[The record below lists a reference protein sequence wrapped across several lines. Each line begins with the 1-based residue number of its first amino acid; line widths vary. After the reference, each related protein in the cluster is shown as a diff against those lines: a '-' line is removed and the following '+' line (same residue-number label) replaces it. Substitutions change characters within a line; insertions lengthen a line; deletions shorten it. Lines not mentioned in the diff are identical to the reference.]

1 MIQRN
6 VQELN
11 SFIRIDK
18 LSDLTNKNFN
28 LEVGNDIFVME
39 NLTFY
44 KIKDVGTEPIGEGEI
59 ALNSELKIKKI
70 ITVGDSSDL
79 KTKLDALSSEI
90 ETKLSRKENV
100 IDKKSG
106 FNLEK
111 TNDFLNDESKIL
123 TSKAGSILKTR
134 IDDVD
139 NRLSSINLT
148 WDRIQNKPIV
158 TNITSENNNNIPSEG
173 AIIRYLNNRIDS
185 INTNTNNKFSAVNI
199 KITALENRPFTYDAL
214 LNKPVIS
221 DAINS
226 NLSNQIA
233 SSKAVL
239 DASNAIKEHVA
250 GNFISN
256 KITDTSVTTENKI
269 QFSKAHYLLKSLADE
284 SLIEIYKDSEFSR
297 GITNYFDFGGQML
310 WPNDFDKIS
319 SVHLKINSFDLN
331 GIQVDNSLLFN
342 NGEIFYKS
350 SPILPKWTKIAME
363 KTSPEFKELFV
374 KNQNGEYDFKVA
386 ENIVKA
392 TKPFYANKIITGS
405 TSSVLSEINPN
416 ANLVSDNA
424 VIGGL
429 IVNYGNLEVRGSA
442 SSYTLNV
449 SNKIIAGE
457 IECRGNVKAYY
468 ASDIRLKSNIK
479 KIDGALDK
487 IDKISGY
494 TFDMDGKREAGIIAQ
509 EIKEVL
515 PEVVGEFEK
524 DGEVYLNVDYPKIIA
539 LLIEAIKEL
548 KNGR

>member
-11 SFIRIDK
+11 SFIRVDK
-18 LSDLTNKNFN
+18 LSDLTNKIFH

-44 KIKDVGTEPIGEGEI
+44 KIKAVGTEPIGEGEI

-111 TNDFLNDESKIL
+111 TNDFLNDENKIL

-134 IDDVD
+134 IDDVSD
-139 NRLSSINLT
+139 RLSSINLT
-148 WDRIQNKPIV
+148 WDRIQNKPII
-158 TNITSENNNNIPSEG
+158 TSITSENNNNIPSEG
-173 AIIRYLNNRIDS
+173 AIIRYVNNRVDGVNTT
-185 INTNTNNKFSAVNI
+185 INSKIGEVNTKV
-199 KITALENRPFTYDAL
+199 TALENRPFTYDAL

-221 DAINS
+221 DAIDS

-233 SSKAVL
+233 SSKAIL
-239 DASNAIKEHVA
+239 DSSNAIKEHVA
-250 GNFISN
+250 SNFISN

-269 QFSKAHYLLKSLADE
+269 QFSKAHYLLKSLDDE

-297 GITNYFDFGGQML
+297 ATTNYFDFGSQML

-350 SPILPKWTKIAME
+350 SPILPKWTKIAIE

-374 KNQNGEYDFKVA
+374 NKTINDCDFKVA
-386 ENIVKA
+386 ENRIS
-392 TKPFYANKIITGS
+392 ANKPLYAKKLLTG
-405 TSSVLSEINPN
+405 TEYYFLN
-416 ANLVSDNA
+416 AIPADATLASDKA
-424 VIGGL
+424 VIKNL
-429 IVNYGNLEVRGSA
+429 IVSESVVVNGGI
-442 SSYTLNV
+442 SSYALNT
-449 SNKIIAGE
+449 SGKITAGE

-524 DGEVYLNVDYPKIIA
+524 DGEMYLNVDYPKIIA

>member
-28 LEVGNDIFVME
+28 LEVGNDIFIME

-44 KIKDVGTEPIGEGEI
+44 KIKAVGAEPIGEGEI

-134 IDDVD
+134 IDNVD
-139 NRLSSINLT
+139 DRLSSINLT
-148 WDRIQNKPIV
+148 WDRIQNKPLV
-158 TNITSENNNNIPSEG
+158 TSITSENNNNIPSEG
-173 AIIRYLNNRIDS
+173 AIIRYVNGRVDS
-185 INTNTNNKFSAVNI
+185 VNTTINSKIGEVNT
-199 KITALENRPFTYDAL
+199 KITALEGRPFTYDAL

-233 SSKAVL
+233 SSKAIL

-256 KITDTSVTTENKI
+256 RITDTSVTAENKI
-269 QFSKAHYLLKSLADE
+269 QFSYIDPMNIPLHGPDEWGHGYQLGAGSYFGFGKLKTVILNVNNDVVDNIRVNNQLAFEYGNIYYRSEPSLPRWKKLAIEGSYDFTFG
-284 SLIEIYKDSEFSR
+284 SLNVD
-297 GITNYFDFGGQML
+297 
-310 WPNDFDKIS
+310 
-319 SVHLKINSFDLN
+319 N
-331 GIQVDNSLLFN
+331 GIRAGYLSTRNFVTDNSN
-342 NGEIFYKS
+342 
-350 SPILPKWTKIAME
+350 TKIY
-363 KTSPEFKELFV
+363 
-374 KNQNGEYDFKVA
+374 NQL
-386 ENIVKA
+386 IVKSENL
-392 TKPFYANKIITGS
+392 TVPFFSDKRYHDALINRAAIEYLDSNSVSCVGKIT
-405 TSSVLSEINPN
+405 
-416 ANLVSDNA
+416 
-424 VIGGL
+424 
-429 IVNYGNLEVRGSA
+429 
-442 SSYTLNV
+442 
-449 SNKIIAGE
+449 AGE

-524 DGEVYLNVDYPKIIA
+524 DGEMYLNVDYPKIIA

>member
-44 KIKDVGTEPIGEGEI
+44 KIKAVGTEPIGEGEI

-134 IDDVD
+134 IDNVD
-139 NRLSSINLT
+139 DRLSSINLT
-148 WDRIQNKPIV
+148 WDRIQNKPLV
-158 TNITSENNNNIPSEG
+158 TSITGENNNNIPSEG
-173 AIIRYLNNRIDS
+173 AIIRYVNGRVDS
-185 INTNTNNKFSAVNI
+185 VNTTINSKIGEVNT
-199 KITALENRPFTYDAL
+199 KITALEGRPFTYDAL

-233 SSKAVL
+233 SSKAIL

-256 KITDTSVTTENKI
+256 RITDTSITTENKI
-269 QFSKAHYLLKSLADE
+269 QFYKTPYLVKNFNSSEGYDELRYDENNYSTSYVLFSGNYVYAQDYDKLK
-284 SLIEIYKDSEFSR
+284 
-297 GITNYFDFGGQML
+297 TT
-310 WPNDFDKIS
+310 
-319 SVHLKINSFDLN
+319 HLKINSFNIN
-331 GIQVDNSLLFN
+331 GLEFSDVLTFN
-342 NGEIFYKS
+342 HGEILYKS
-350 SPILPKWTKIAME
+350 SPVYPNYRKLAIEGSDASFKTLIINKGISLNDSTYIRFYPGSTDLRKDSIETKLIG
-363 KTSPEFKELFV
+363 S
-374 KNQNGEYDFKVA
+374 
-386 ENIVKA
+386 ENITNKENIQ
-392 TKPFYANKIITGS
+392 TK
-405 TSSVLSEINPN
+405 
-416 ANLVSDNA
+416 NLNCSQ
-424 VIGGL
+424 
-429 IVNYGNLEVRGSA
+429 
-442 SSYTLNV
+442 
-449 SNKIIAGE
+449 KIIAGE

-494 TFDMDGKREAGIIAQ
+494 TFDMYGKREAGIIAQ

-524 DGEVYLNVDYPKIIA
+524 DGEMYLNVDYPKIIA

>member
-18 LSDLTNKNFN
+18 LSDLTNKIFH
-28 LEVGNDIFVME
+28 LEVDDDIFVME

-44 KIKDVGTEPIGEGEI
+44 KIKAVGTEPIGEGEI

-134 IDDVD
+134 IDDVSD
-139 NRLSSINLT
+139 RLGSINLT

-158 TNITSENNNNIPSEG
+158 TSITGENNNNIPSEG
-173 AIIRYLNNRIDS
+173 AIIRYVDNRVGIVNTTTNS
-185 INTNTNNKFSAVNI
+185 KLSAMNTEINALKNK
-199 KITALENRPFTYDAL
+199 PFTYDTL

-221 DAINS
+221 DAIDS
-226 NLSNQIA
+226 NLSTQIA
-233 SSKAVL
+233 SSKAIL
-239 DASNAIKEHVA
+239 DVSNAIKEHVA
-250 GNFISN
+250 SNFISN
-256 KITDTSVTTENKI
+256 KITDTSITTENKI

-284 SLIEIYKDSEFSR
+284 SLIEIYKDSEFAR
-297 GITNYFDFGGQML
+297 GTTNYFEFGEQML
-310 WPNDFDKIS
+310 WPDDFDKIS
-319 SVHLKINSFDLN
+319 SVHLKINSFNLN
-331 GIQVDNSLLFN
+331 GIQVDNSLFFN

-350 SPILPKWTKIAME
+350 SPILPKWKKLAME

-374 KNQNGEYDFKVA
+374 NKVNSVSDFEVSREKVTA
-386 ENIVKA
+386 N
-392 TKPFYANKIITGS
+392 KPFYAKKILTVDS
-405 TSSVLSEINPN
+405 TSVLAEINQD
-416 ANLVSDNA
+416 ASFVSDQA
-424 VIGGL
+424 VIGNL
-429 IVNYGNLEVRGSA
+429 IASRGVDVRGNV

>member
-44 KIKDVGTEPIGEGEI
+44 KIKAVGTEPIGEGEI

-100 IDKKSG
+100 VDKKSG

-111 TNDFLNDESKIL
+111 TNDFLNDENKVL

-148 WDRIQNKPIV
+148 WDRINNKPII
-158 TNITSENNNNIPSEG
+158 TNISSENNNNIPSEG
-173 AIIRYLNNRIDS
+173 AIIRYVNGRVDS
-185 INTNTNNKFSAVNI
+185 VNTTINSKIGEVNT
-199 KITALENRPFTYDAL
+199 KITALEGRPFTYDAL

-233 SSKAVL
+233 SSKAIL

-256 KITDTSVTTENKI
+256 KITDTSITTENKI
-269 QFSKAHYLLKSLADE
+269 QFSKAHYLLKSLSDE
-284 SLIEIYKDSEFSR
+284 NLIEIYKDSEFSR
-297 GITNYFDFGGQML
+297 GINNYFNFGRQML

-374 KNQNGEYDFKVA
+374 NKTINDCDFKVA
-386 ENIVKA
+386 ENSIS
-392 TKPFYANKIITGS
+392 ANKPLYAKKLLTG
-405 TSSVLSEINPN
+405 TEYYFLN
-416 ANLVSDNA
+416 AIPTDVTLASDKA
-424 VIGGL
+424 VIKNL
-429 IVNYGNLEVRGSA
+429 TVSESVAVNGSIF
-442 SSYTLNV
+442 SYTLNT
-449 SNKIIAGE
+449 SGKITAGE

-524 DGEVYLNVDYPKIIA
+524 DGGMYLNVDYPKIIA

>member
-44 KIKDVGTEPIGEGEI
+44 KIKAVGTEPVGEGEI

-134 IDDVD
+134 IDDVND
-139 NRLSSINLT
+139 RLNSINLT
-148 WDRIQNKPIV
+148 WDRIQNKPL
-158 TNITSENNNNIPSEG
+158 ITSINSENNNNIPSEG
-173 AIIRYLNNRIDS
+173 AIIRYVNGRVDS
-185 INTNTNNKFSAVNI
+185 VNTTINSKIGEVNT
-199 KITALENRPFTYDAL
+199 KITALEGRPFTYDAL

-233 SSKAVL
+233 SSKAIL
-239 DASNAIKEHVA
+239 DASNAIKEHIA

-256 KITDTSVTTENKI
+256 KITDTSITTENKI
-269 QFSKAHYLLKSLADE
+269 QFYNSHYIYRDPYNK
-284 SLIEIYKDSEFSR
+284 SLIEIKQDSEFARSKS
-297 GITNYFDFGGQML
+297 NYFSFGGTML
-310 WPNDFDKIS
+310 FPESFDIIK
-319 SVHLKINSFDLN
+319 SVGLKINSFNLN
-331 GIQVDNSLLFN
+331 GIQVDNTLLFN

-350 SPILPKWTKIAME
+350 SPVLPKWTKIAME
-363 KTSPEFKELFV
+363 DTYPEFKGIYIN
-374 KNQNGEYDFKVA
+374 KTNGVYDFEVHYTGIKA
-386 ENIVKA
+386 NKDFHA
-392 TKPFYANKIITGS
+392 TKILTGNP
-405 TSSVLSEINPN
+405 SSVLIEVNQN
-416 ANLVSDNA
+416 ASFVSNEA
-424 VIGGL
+424 VIGSL
-429 IVNYGNLEVRGSA
+429 ITTGGAEVRGGLY
-442 SSYTLNV
+442 SSNLTV
-449 SNKIIAGE
+449 GNKLIAGE

-524 DGEVYLNVDYPKIIA
+524 DGEMYLNVDYPKIIA
-539 LLIEAIKEL
+539 LLVEAIKEL

>member
-28 LEVGNDIFVME
+28 LEVGDDIFVME

-44 KIKDVGTEPIGEGEI
+44 KIKAVGTEPIGEGEI

-79 KTKLDALSSEI
+79 KTKLDVLSSEI

-111 TNDFLNDESKIL
+111 TNDFLNDENKVL

-134 IDDVD
+134 IEDVND
-139 NRLSSINLT
+139 RLSSINLT

-173 AIIRYLNNRIDS
+173 AIIRYLDNRIDS
-185 INTNTNNKFSAVNI
+185 INTNTNNKFSSVNT

-233 SSKAVL
+233 SSKAIL

-256 KITDTSVTTENKI
+256 KITDTSITTENKI
-269 QFSKAHYLLKSLADE
+269 QFYNSHYMYRDPYNK
-284 SLIEIYKDSEFSR
+284 SLIEIKQDSEFARS
-297 GITNYFDFGGQML
+297 TSNYFNFGGIML
-310 WPNDFDKIS
+310 FPESFDIIK
-319 SVHLKINSFDLN
+319 SVGLKINSFNLN
-331 GIQVDNSLLFN
+331 GIQVDNTLLFN

-350 SPILPKWTKIAME
+350 SPVLPKWTKIAME
-363 KTSPEFKELFV
+363 DTYPEFKGIYIN
-374 KNQNGEYDFKVA
+374 KTNGVYDFEVHYTGIKA
-386 ENIVKA
+386 NKDFHA
-392 TKPFYANKIITGS
+392 TKILTGNP
-405 TSSVLSEINPN
+405 SSVLIEVNQN
-416 ANLVSDNA
+416 ASFVSNEA
-424 VIGGL
+424 VIGSL
-429 IVNYGNLEVRGSA
+429 ITTGGVEVRGGLY
-442 SSYTLNV
+442 SSNLTV
-449 SNKIIAGE
+449 GNKLIAGE

-494 TFDMDGKREAGIIAQ
+494 TFDIDGKREAGIIAQ

-524 DGEVYLNVDYPKIIA
+524 DGEMYLNVDYPKIIA

>member
-44 KIKDVGTEPIGEGEI
+44 KIKAVGTEPIGEGEI

-100 IDKKSG
+100 IDRKSG

-139 NRLSSINLT
+139 DRLSSINLT

-185 INTNTNNKFSAVNI
+185 INTNTNNKFSSVNT

-233 SSKAVL
+233 SSKAIL
-239 DASNAIKEHVA
+239 DVSNAIKEHVA

-256 KITDTSVTTENKI
+256 KITDTSITTENKI
-269 QFSKAHYLLKSLADE
+269 QFYNTKYLVKEFNSNNYNELRYDENNPLMNYIIVADNY
-284 SLIEIYKDSEFSR
+284 IYS
-297 GITNYFDFGGQML
+297 Q
-310 WPNDFDKIS
+310 DFDKIKTAN
-319 SVHLKINSFDLN
+319 LKINSFNVN
-331 GIQVDNSLLFN
+331 GMEFNNILAFN
-342 NGEIFYKS
+342 NGEILYKS
-350 SPILPKWTKIAME
+350 SPLFPNYRKLAIENSDVSFRALEINQSISLNDSTYIAFRPGS
-363 KTSPEFKELFV
+363 TDLR
-374 KNQNGEYDFKVA
+374 KNSVSTESISSTNITNK
-386 ENIVKA
+386 ENIQ
-392 TKPFYANKIITGS
+392 TKN
-405 TSSVLSEINPN
+405 INC
-416 ANLVSDNA
+416 LQ
-424 VIGGL
+424 
-429 IVNYGNLEVRGSA
+429 
-442 SSYTLNV
+442 
-449 SNKIIAGE
+449 KIIAGE

-494 TFDMDGKREAGIIAQ
+494 TFDMNGKREAGIIAQ

-524 DGEVYLNVDYPKIIA
+524 DGEMYLNVDYPKIIA

>member
-44 KIKDVGTEPIGEGEI
+44 KIKAVGTEPIGEGEI

-111 TNDFLNDESKIL
+111 TNDFLDDESKIL

-226 NLSNQIA
+226 NLSTQIA
-233 SSKAVL
+233 SSKAIL
-239 DASNAIKEHVA
+239 DASNAIKEHVI

-256 KITDTSVTTENKI
+256 RITDTSVTTENKI

-297 GITNYFDFGGQML
+297 GITNYFDFGSQML

-374 KNQNGEYDFKVA
+374 NKTINDCDFKVA
-386 ENIVKA
+386 ENRIS
-392 TKPFYANKIITGS
+392 ANKPLYAKKLLTGTEYS
-405 TSSVLSEINPN
+405 FLN
-416 ANLVSDNA
+416 AIPTDVTLASDKA
-424 VIGGL
+424 VIKNL
-429 IVNYGNLEVRGSA
+429 IVSESVAVNGSI
-442 SSYTLNV
+442 SSYTLNT
-449 SNKIIAGE
+449 SGKITAGE
-457 IECRGNVKAYY
+457 IECRGNIKAYY

-524 DGEVYLNVDYPKIIA
+524 DGEMYLNVDYPKIIA

>member
-44 KIKDVGTEPIGEGEI
+44 KIKAVGTEPIGEGEI

-111 TNDFLNDESKIL
+111 TNDFLNDENKVL

-139 NRLSSINLT
+139 DRLSSINLT
-148 WDRIQNKPIV
+148 WDRIQNKPIITSITDANSNNLPTEGSV
-158 TNITSENNNNIPSEG
+158 FKFVDSKTRALDTNITGNIT
-173 AIIRYLNNRIDS
+173 RI
-185 INTNTNNKFSAVNI
+185 NE

-221 DAINS
+221 DAIDS
-226 NLSNQIA
+226 NLSTQIA

-239 DASNAIKEHVA
+239 DSSNAIKEHVA

-269 QFSKAHYLLKSLADE
+269 QFSKAYYLYTHPYDGH
-284 SLIEIYKDSEFSR
+284 LIEVYKDSELSR
-297 GITNYFDFGGQML
+297 SAANYFNFGERML
-310 WPNDFDKIS
+310 FSDDFDKIS
-319 SVHLKINSFDLN
+319 SVCLKINSFNLN

-350 SPILPKWTKIAME
+350 SPVLPKWTKIAIE

-374 KNQNGEYDFKVA
+374 NKTDSYNFDFGV
-386 ENIVKA
+386 
-392 TKPFYANKIITGS
+392 TKEKITANKPLYAKKLLTG
-405 TSSVLSEINPN
+405 TEYYFLEHIPTDVTL
-416 ANLVSDNA
+416 ASDKA
-424 VIGGL
+424 VIKNL
-429 IVNYGNLEVRGSA
+429 IVSEGISVNGGI
-442 SSYTLNV
+442 SSYALNT
-449 SNKIIAGE
+449 SGKITAGE

-524 DGEVYLNVDYPKIIA
+524 DGEMYLNVDYPKIIA

>member
-6 VQELN
+6 VQDLN
-11 SFIRIDK
+11 SFIRVDK
-18 LSDLTNKNFN
+18 LSDLTNKIFH
-28 LEVGNDIFVME
+28 LEVDDDIFVME

-44 KIKDVGTEPIGEGEI
+44 KIKAVGTEPIGEGEI

-111 TNDFLNDESKIL
+111 TNDFLNDENKVL

-134 IDDVD
+134 IDDVND
-139 NRLSSINLT
+139 RLGSINLT

-158 TNITSENNNNIPSEG
+158 TSITGENNNNIPSEG
-173 AIIRYLNNRIDS
+173 AIIRYVDNRVGIVNTTTDS
-185 INTNTNNKFSAVNI
+185 KLSAMNTEINALKNK
-199 KITALENRPFTYDAL
+199 PFTYDAL

-221 DAINS
+221 DAIDS
-226 NLSNQIA
+226 NLSTQIA
-233 SSKAVL
+233 SSKAIL
-239 DASNAIKEHVA
+239 DVSNSIKEYVA
-250 GNFISN
+250 SNFISN

-269 QFSKAHYLLKSLADE
+269 QFYKTTYLVKEFNSNNYTELRYDENNYSTNYVLFNDNYVFSQDYDKLKSV
-284 SLIEIYKDSEFSR
+284 
-297 GITNYFDFGGQML
+297 N
-310 WPNDFDKIS
+310 
-319 SVHLKINSFDLN
+319 LKINSFNIN
-331 GIQVDNSLLFN
+331 GIEFSDILTFN
-342 NGEIFYKS
+342 HGEIFYRS
-350 SPILPKWTKIAME
+350 SP
-363 KTSPEFKELFV
+363 LFPRYRKLV
-374 KNQNGEYDFKVA
+374 I
-386 ENIVKA
+386 ENDDAVLK
-392 TKPFYANKIITGS
+392 KLEVNKIYFNNDDDIQYIAFKNGLTYIRKNSILTDTFSSKNITNEEKIQ
-405 TSSVLSEINPN
+405 TKNITCSE
-416 ANLVSDNA
+416 
-424 VIGGL
+424 
-429 IVNYGNLEVRGSA
+429 
-442 SSYTLNV
+442 
-449 SNKIIAGE
+449 KIIAGE
-457 IECRGNVKAYY
+457 IECRGNIKAYY

-524 DGEVYLNVDYPKIIA
+524 DGEMYLNVDYPKIIA

>member
-28 LEVGNDIFVME
+28 LEVGNDIFIME

-44 KIKDVGTEPIGEGEI
+44 KIKAVGTEPIGEGEI

-134 IDDVD
+134 IDDID
-139 NRLSSINLT
+139 DRLNSINLT
-148 WDRIQNKPIV
+148 WDRIQNKPL
-158 TNITSENNNNIPSEG
+158 ITSISSENNNNIPSEG
-173 AIIRYLNNRIDS
+173 AIIRYVNGRVDS
-185 INTNTNNKFSAVNI
+185 VNTTINSKIGEVNT
-199 KITALENRPFTYDAL
+199 KITALEGRPFTYDAL

-226 NLSNQIA
+226 NLSTQIA
-233 SSKAVL
+233 SSKAIL
-239 DASNAIKEHVA
+239 DVSNAIKEHVSS
-250 GNFISN
+250 NFISN

-269 QFSKAHYLLKSLADE
+269 QFSYLTPMNIPLHEPDEFGHGYELGNGSYFGFGKLKTVILNVNNDVVDNIRVNNQLAFEYGNIYYRSEPSLPRWKKLAIEGSYDFTFG
-284 SLIEIYKDSEFSR
+284 SLNVD
-297 GITNYFDFGGQML
+297 
-310 WPNDFDKIS
+310 
-319 SVHLKINSFDLN
+319 N
-331 GIQVDNSLLFN
+331 GIRAGYLSTRNFVTDNSN
-342 NGEIFYKS
+342 
-350 SPILPKWTKIAME
+350 TKIYN
-363 KTSPEFKELFV
+363 KL
-374 KNQNGEYDFKVA
+374 
-386 ENIVKA
+386 IVK
-392 TKPFYANKIITGS
+392 
-405 TSSVLSEINPN
+405 SEN
-416 ANLVSDNA
+416 
-424 VIGGL
+424 
-429 IVNYGNLEVRGSA
+429 
-442 SSYTLNV
+442 LNV
-449 SNKIIAGE
+449 PFFSDKRNHDALINWAAIDTLDSSTINCVNKIIAGE

-515 PEVVGEFEK
+515 PEVVGEFKK

>member
-1 MIQRN
+1 MLQRN

-11 SFIRIDK
+11 SFIRVDK

-44 KIKDVGTEPIGEGEI
+44 KIKAVGTEPIGEGEI

-111 TNDFLNDESKIL
+111 TNDFLNDENKVL

-134 IDDVD
+134 IDNVD
-139 NRLSSINLT
+139 DRLSSINLT
-148 WDRIQNKPIV
+148 WDRIQNKPLV
-158 TNITSENNNNIPSEG
+158 TSITSENNNNIPSEG
-173 AIIRYLNNRIDS
+173 AIIRYVNGRVDS
-185 INTNTNNKFSAVNI
+185 VNTTINSKIGEVNT
-199 KITALENRPFTYDAL
+199 KITALEGRPFTYDAL

-233 SSKAVL
+233 SSKAIL
-239 DASNAIKEHVA
+239 DVSNAIKEHVA

-256 KITDTSVTTENKI
+256 KITDTSITTENKI
-269 QFSKAHYLLKSLADE
+269 QFSKANYLLKRPYSSVNED
-284 SLIEIYKDSEFSR
+284 LIEADKNSEFAR
-297 GITNYFDFGGQML
+297 ATTNYFGFGNQTL
-310 WPNDFDKIS
+310 FPNDFDNIK
-319 SVHLKINSFDLN
+319 SVHLKINSFLLN

-350 SPILPKWTKIAME
+350 SPVLPKWTKIVME

-374 KNQNGEYDFKVA
+374 NRTDDYTFDFGISQETITA
-386 ENIVKA
+386 Q
-392 TKPFYANKIITGS
+392 KPIRAKKI
-405 TSSVLSEINPN
+405 LSGNPDSGLTERDRN
-416 ANLVSDNA
+416 ADLVSNNA
-424 VIGGL
+424 IIGKLTVGFNGL
-429 IVNYGNLEVRGSA
+429 IVSGE
-442 SSYTLNV
+442 TV
-449 SNKIIAGE
+449 SNKIIARE
-457 IECRGNVKAYY
+457 IECRGNIKAYY

-524 DGEVYLNVDYPKIIA
+524 DGEMYLNVDYPKIIA

>member
-44 KIKDVGTEPIGEGEI
+44 KIKAVGTEPIGEGEI

-100 IDKKSG
+100 VDKKSG

-111 TNDFLNDESKIL
+111 TNDFLNDENKVL

-148 WDRIQNKPIV
+148 WDRINNKPII
-158 TNITSENNNNIPSEG
+158 TNISSENNNNIPSEG
-173 AIIRYLNNRIDS
+173 AIIRYVNGRVDS
-185 INTNTNNKFSAVNI
+185 VNTTINSKIGEVNT
-199 KITALENRPFTYDAL
+199 KITALEGRPFTYDAL

-233 SSKAVL
+233 SSKAIL

-256 KITDTSVTTENKI
+256 KITDTSITTENKI
-269 QFSKAHYLLKSLADE
+269 QFSKAHYLLKSLSDE
-284 SLIEIYKDSEFSR
+284 NLIEIYKDSEFSR
-297 GITNYFDFGGQML
+297 GINNYFDFGSQML

-374 KNQNGEYDFKVA
+374 NKTINDCDFKVA
-386 ENIVKA
+386 ENSIS
-392 TKPFYANKIITGS
+392 ANKPLYAKKLLTGTEYS
-405 TSSVLSEINPN
+405 FLN
-416 ANLVSDNA
+416 AIPTDVTLASDKA
-424 VIGGL
+424 VIKNL
-429 IVNYGNLEVRGSA
+429 TVSESVAVNGSIF
-442 SSYTLNV
+442 SYTLNT
-449 SNKIIAGE
+449 SGKITAGE

-524 DGEVYLNVDYPKIIA
+524 DGGMYLNVDYPKIIA

>member
-1 MIQRN
+1 MLQRN
-6 VQELN
+6 VQDLN
-11 SFIRIDK
+11 SFIRVDK
-18 LSDLTNKNFN
+18 LSDLTNKTFY
-28 LEVGNDIFVME
+28 LEVDDDIFVME

-44 KIKDVGTEPIGEGEI
+44 KIKAVGTEPIGEGEI

-79 KTKLDALSSEI
+79 KIKLDALSSEI

-111 TNDFLNDESKIL
+111 TNDFLNDENKVL

-134 IDDVD
+134 IDDVSD
-139 NRLSSINLT
+139 RLGSINLT

-158 TNITSENNNNIPSEG
+158 TSITGENNNNIPSEG
-173 AIIRYLNNRIDS
+173 AIIRYVDNRVGIVNTTTS
-185 INTNTNNKFSAVNI
+185 SKLSAMNTEINALKNK
-199 KITALENRPFTYDAL
+199 PFTYDAL

-221 DAINS
+221 DAIDS
-226 NLSNQIA
+226 NLSTQIA
-233 SSKAVL
+233 SSKAIL
-239 DASNAIKEHVA
+239 DASNSIKEHVA
-250 GNFISN
+250 SNFISN
-256 KITDTSVTTENKI
+256 KITDTSITTENKI
-269 QFSKAHYLLKSLADE
+269 QFYNTPYLIKPFNSDGYVEMDVTNVRGQQVMFGDNYIVDENIKKLKTTHLKLNSFSIDG
-284 SLIEIYKDSEFSR
+284 IEINN
-297 GITNYFDFGGQML
+297 ILT
-310 WPNDFDKIS
+310 
-319 SVHLKINSFDLN
+319 
-331 GIQVDNSLLFN
+331 FN
-342 NGEIFYKS
+342 NGEILYRS
-350 SPILPKWTKIAME
+350 SPMFPRYRKLAME
-363 KTSPEFKELFV
+363 NDNISFNSLNISQSIRFGNSSQLQFYPGSTDLRNNSISTEDISSGNIINK
-374 KNQNGEYDFKVA
+374 
-386 ENIVKA
+386 ENIQ
-392 TKPFYANKIITGS
+392 TKN
-405 TSSVLSEINPN
+405 
-416 ANLVSDNA
+416 
-424 VIGGL
+424 
-429 IVNYGNLEVRGSA
+429 
-442 SSYTLNV
+442 LNV
-449 SNKIIAGE
+449 SQKIIAGE

>member
-18 LSDLTNKNFN
+18 LSDLTNKIFY
-28 LEVGNDIFVME
+28 LEVDDDIFVME

-44 KIKDVGTEPIGEGEI
+44 KIKAVGTEPIGEGEI

-111 TNDFLNDESKIL
+111 TNDFLNDENKLL

-134 IDDVD
+134 IDDVSD
-139 NRLSSINLT
+139 RLGSINLT

-158 TNITSENNNNIPSEG
+158 VSITDANSNQIPTEGSVFKFVDSKTRALDTNITGNIT
-173 AIIRYLNNRIDS
+173 RI
-185 INTNTNNKFSAVNI
+185 NER
-199 KITALENRPFTYDAL
+199 ITAVENRPFTYDAL

-226 NLSNQIA
+226 NLSTQIA
-233 SSKAVL
+233 SSKAIL
-239 DASNAIKEHVA
+239 DVSNSIKEHVA
-250 GNFISN
+250 SNFISN
-256 KITDTSVTTENKI
+256 RITDTSVTTENKI
-269 QFSKAHYLLKSLADE
+269 QFYNTPYLVKNFNSD
-284 SLIEIYKDSEFSR
+284 
-297 GITNYFDFGGQML
+297 NYVELDLTHTTGQYFMFGGNYV
-310 WPNDFDKIS
+310 WGEDFDKLKTTN
-319 SVHLKINSFDLN
+319 LKINSFNIKGLEFN
-331 GIQVDNSLLFN
+331 NILAFN
-342 NGEIFYKS
+342 NGEILYKS
-350 SPILPKWTKIAME
+350 SPFFPNYRKLAIENSNISFNALEIKQSISLNDDTYLSFRLGS
-363 KTSPEFKELFV
+363 TDLR
-374 KNQNGEYDFKVA
+374 KNSVSTESISSTNITNR
-386 ENIVKA
+386 ENIQ
-392 TKPFYANKIITGS
+392 TKN
-405 TSSVLSEINPN
+405 INC
-416 ANLVSDNA
+416 SQ
-424 VIGGL
+424 
-429 IVNYGNLEVRGSA
+429 
-442 SSYTLNV
+442 
-449 SNKIIAGE
+449 KIIAGE

-524 DGEVYLNVDYPKIIA
+524 DGERYLNVDYPKIIA

>member
-6 VQELN
+6 VQDLN
-11 SFIRIDK
+11 SFIRVDK
-18 LSDLTNKNFN
+18 LSDLTNKIFH
-28 LEVGNDIFVME
+28 LEVDDDIFVME

-44 KIKDVGTEPIGEGEI
+44 KIKAVGTEPIGEGEI

-111 TNDFLNDESKIL
+111 TNDFLNDENKLL

-134 IDDVD
+134 IDDVSD
-139 NRLSSINLT
+139 RLGSINLT

-158 TNITSENNNNIPSEG
+158 ASITGENNNNIPSEG
-173 AIIRYLNNRIDS
+173 AIIRYVDNRVGTV
-185 INTNTNNKFSAVNI
+185 NATTNSKFSAINTEI
-199 KITALENRPFTYDAL
+199 NALKNRPFTYDAL

-226 NLSNQIA
+226 NLSTQIA
-233 SSKAVL
+233 SSKAIL
-239 DASNAIKEHVA
+239 DASNSIKEHVA
-250 GNFISN
+250 SNFISN

-269 QFSKAHYLLKSLADE
+269 QFYNTPYLMKPFNSNVYTELD
-284 SLIEIYKDSEFSR
+284 
-297 GITNYFDFGGQML
+297 ITNTQGQIMFGE
-310 WPNDFDKIS
+310 NYIS
-319 SVHLKINSFDLN
+319 GEDIKKLKTTHLKINSFSID
-331 GIQVDNSLLFN
+331 GIEINNILTFN
-342 NGEIFYKS
+342 NGEILYRS
-350 SPILPKWTKIAME
+350 SPMFPRYRKLAME
-363 KTSPEFKELFV
+363 DDNISFNSLNISQSIRFGNSSQLQFYPGSTDLRNNSISTEDISSGNITNK
-374 KNQNGEYDFKVA
+374 
-386 ENIVKA
+386 ENIQ
-392 TKPFYANKIITGS
+392 TK
-405 TSSVLSEINPN
+405 
-416 ANLVSDNA
+416 NLNC
-424 VIGGL
+424 L
-429 IVNYGNLEVRGSA
+429 Q
-442 SSYTLNV
+442 
-449 SNKIIAGE
+449 KIIAGE

>member
-6 VQELN
+6 VQDLN
-11 SFIRIDK
+11 SFIRVDK
-18 LSDLTNKNFN
+18 LSDLTNKIFH
-28 LEVGNDIFVME
+28 LEVDDDIFVME

-44 KIKDVGTEPIGEGEI
+44 KIKAVGTEPIGEGEI

-134 IDDVD
+134 IDDVSD
-139 NRLSSINLT
+139 RLGSINLT

-158 TNITSENNNNIPSEG
+158 TSITGENNNNIPSEG
-173 AIIRYLNNRIDS
+173 AIIRYVDNRVGIVNTTTNS
-185 INTNTNNKFSAVNI
+185 KLSAMNTEINALKNK
-199 KITALENRPFTYDAL
+199 PFTYDTL

-221 DAINS
+221 DAIDS
-226 NLSNQIA
+226 NLSTQIA
-233 SSKAVL
+233 SSKAIL
-239 DASNAIKEHVA
+239 DVSNAIKEHVA
-250 GNFISN
+250 SNFISN
-256 KITDTSVTTENKI
+256 KITDTSITTENKI

-284 SLIEIYKDSEFSR
+284 SLIEIYKDSEFAR
-297 GITNYFDFGGQML
+297 GTTNYFEFGEQML
-310 WPNDFDKIS
+310 LPDDFDKIS
-319 SVHLKINSFDLN
+319 SVHLKINSFNLN
-331 GIQVDNSLLFN
+331 GIQVDNSLFFN

-350 SPILPKWTKIAME
+350 SPILPKWKKLAME

-374 KNQNGEYDFKVA
+374 NKVNSVSDFEVSREKVTA
-386 ENIVKA
+386 N
-392 TKPFYANKIITGS
+392 KPFYAKKILTVDS
-405 TSSVLSEINPN
+405 TSVLAEINQD
-416 ANLVSDNA
+416 ASFVSDQA
-424 VIGGL
+424 VIGNL
-429 IVNYGNLEVRGSA
+429 IASRGVDVRGNV

>member
-44 KIKDVGTEPIGEGEI
+44 KIKAVGTEPIGEGEI

-111 TNDFLNDESKIL
+111 TNDFLNDENKVL

-134 IDDVD
+134 IDDVND
-139 NRLSSINLT
+139 RLNSINLT
-148 WDRIQNKPIV
+148 WDRIQNKPLV
-158 TNITSENNNNIPSEG
+158 TSITSGNNNNIPSEG
-173 AIIRYLNNRIDS
+173 AIIRYVNGRVDS
-185 INTNTNNKFSAVNI
+185 VNTTINSKIGEVNT
-199 KITALENRPFTYDAL
+199 KITALEGRPFTYDAL

-221 DAINS
+221 DAIDS

-233 SSKAVL
+233 SSKAIL
-239 DASNAIKEHVA
+239 DASNAIKEHIA

-297 GITNYFDFGGQML
+297 GITNYFDFGSQML

-374 KNQNGEYDFKVA
+374 NKVNSVSDFEVA
-386 ENIVKA
+386 REQITANKL
-392 TKPFYANKIITGS
+392 FYAKKIFTVDK
-405 TSSVLSEINPN
+405 TSVLTEINRD
-416 ANLVSDNA
+416 ASLVVNQA
-424 VIGGL
+424 VIGGGL
-429 IVNYGNLEVRGSA
+429 ITTGNAEIRGA
-442 SSYTLNV
+442 VSSYTLNT
-449 SNKIIAGE
+449 SGKITAGE

-524 DGEVYLNVDYPKIIA
+524 DGETYLNVDYPKIIA

>member
-44 KIKDVGTEPIGEGEI
+44 KIKAVGTEPIGEGEI

-111 TNDFLNDESKIL
+111 TNDFLNDENKVL

-134 IDDVD
+134 IDDVND
-139 NRLSSINLT
+139 RLSSINLT
-148 WDRIQNKPIV
+148 WDRIQNKPL
-158 TNITSENNNNIPSEG
+158 ITSINSENNNNIPSEG
-173 AIIRYLNNRIDS
+173 AIIRYVNGRVDS
-185 INTNTNNKFSAVNI
+185 VNTTINSKIGEVNT
-199 KITALENRPFTYDAL
+199 KIIALERRPFTYDAL

-226 NLSNQIA
+226 NLSTQIA

-239 DASNAIKEHVA
+239 DSSNAIKEHVT

-256 KITDTSVTTENKI
+256 RITDTSVTTENKI
-269 QFSKAHYLLKSLADE
+269 QFYNTPYLMKPFNSNVYTELDTTNTQGQIMFGENYISGENIKKLK
-284 SLIEIYKDSEFSR
+284 
-297 GITNYFDFGGQML
+297 TT
-310 WPNDFDKIS
+310 
-319 SVHLKINSFDLN
+319 HLKINSFSID
-331 GIQVDNSLLFN
+331 GIEINNILTFN
-342 NGEIFYKS
+342 NGEILYRS
-350 SPILPKWTKIAME
+350 SPISPRYRKLAME
-363 KTSPEFKELFV
+363 NDDISFNSLNIKQSVRFENNTQLQFYPGSTDLRNNSV
-374 KNQNGEYDFKVA
+374 SS
-386 ENIVKA
+386 ENISSGNITNRENIQ
-392 TKPFYANKIITGS
+392 TK
-405 TSSVLSEINPN
+405 
-416 ANLVSDNA
+416 NLNC
-424 VIGGL
+424 L
-429 IVNYGNLEVRGSA
+429 Q
-442 SSYTLNV
+442 
-449 SNKIIAGE
+449 KIIAGE

-524 DGEVYLNVDYPKIIA
+524 DGEMYLNVDYPKIIA
-539 LLIEAIKEL
+539 LLVEAIKEL

>member
-44 KIKDVGTEPIGEGEI
+44 KIKAVGTEPIGEGEI

-134 IDDVD
+134 IDDVND
-139 NRLSSINLT
+139 RLSSINLT

-173 AIIRYLNNRIDS
+173 AIIRYINNRVDS
-185 INTNTNNKFSAVNI
+185 VNTTINSKIGEVNT
-199 KITALENRPFTYDAL
+199 KITALEGRPFTYDAL

-221 DAINS
+221 DAIDS

-256 KITDTSVTTENKI
+256 RITDTSVTTENKI
-269 QFSKAHYLLKSLADE
+269 QFSYIDPINIPLYGPDEWGHGYQLGTGSYFGFGKLKTVILNVNNDVVDNIRVNNQLAFEYGNIYYRSEPSLPRWKKLAIEGSYDFTFGSLNVNDGIRTGYLSTRKFVTNNSNTKIYNQLIVKSENLTVP
-284 SLIEIYKDSEFSR
+284 FF
-297 GITNYFDFGGQML
+297 N
-310 WPNDFDKIS
+310 DKIYHDALINRAAIEYLDS
-319 SVHLKINSFDLN
+319 NSVSCVGKI
-331 GIQVDNSLLFN
+331 
-342 NGEIFYKS
+342 
-350 SPILPKWTKIAME
+350 T
-363 KTSPEFKELFV
+363 
-374 KNQNGEYDFKVA
+374 A
-386 ENIVKA
+386 E
-392 TKPFYANKIITGS
+392 
-405 TSSVLSEINPN
+405 
-416 ANLVSDNA
+416 
-424 VIGGL
+424 
-429 IVNYGNLEVRGSA
+429 
-442 SSYTLNV
+442 
-449 SNKIIAGE
+449 E

-539 LLIEAIKEL
+539 LLVEAIKEL

>member
-18 LSDLTNKNFN
+18 LSDLTNKIFH
-28 LEVGNDIFVME
+28 LEVDDDIFVME

-44 KIKDVGTEPIGEGEI
+44 KIKAVGTEPIGEDEI

-70 ITVGDSSDL
+70 ITVGDSSNL
-79 KTKLDALSSEI
+79 KIKLDALSSEI

-111 TNDFLNDESKIL
+111 TNDFLNDESKVL

-134 IDDVD
+134 IDDVSD
-139 NRLSSINLT
+139 RLSSINLT

-158 TNITSENNNNIPSEG
+158 TSITGENNNNIPSEG
-173 AIIRYLNNRIDS
+173 AIIRYVDNRVS
-185 INTNTNNKFSAVNI
+185 IVNVTTNSKLSAMNTEIN
-199 KITALENRPFTYDAL
+199 ALKNRPFTYDAL

-221 DAINS
+221 DAIDS
-226 NLSNQIA
+226 NLSTQIA
-233 SSKAVL
+233 SSKAIL
-239 DASNAIKEHVA
+239 DVSNSIKEHVNS
-250 GNFISN
+250 NFISN
-256 KITDTSVTTENKI
+256 KITDTSVNTENKI
-269 QFSKAHYLLKSLADE
+269 QFYNTPYLIKPFNSDGYAEIDVTNIQGQQIMFGDNYIVDENIKKLK
-284 SLIEIYKDSEFSR
+284 
-297 GITNYFDFGGQML
+297 TT
-310 WPNDFDKIS
+310 
-319 SVHLKINSFDLN
+319 HLKVNSFSIDGLEIN
-331 GIQVDNSLLFN
+331 NILTFN
-342 NGEIFYKS
+342 NGEILYRS
-350 SPILPKWTKIAME
+350 SPMFPRYRKLAME
-363 KTSPEFKELFV
+363 NDNISFNSLNISQSIRFGNSSQLQFYPGSTDLRNNSISTEDISSGNIINK
-374 KNQNGEYDFKVA
+374 
-386 ENIVKA
+386 ENIQ
-392 TKPFYANKIITGS
+392 TK
-405 TSSVLSEINPN
+405 
-416 ANLVSDNA
+416 
-424 VIGGL
+424 
-429 IVNYGNLEVRGSA
+429 
-442 SSYTLNV
+442 TLNCLQ
-449 SNKIIAGE
+449 KIIAGE

-524 DGEVYLNVDYPKIIA
+524 DGEMYLNVDYPKIIA

>member
-1 MIQRN
+1 MLQRN
-6 VQELN
+6 VQDLN
-11 SFIRIDK
+11 SFIRVDK
-18 LSDLTNKNFN
+18 LSDLTNKVFH
-28 LEVGNDIFVME
+28 LEVDDDIFVME

-44 KIKDVGTEPIGEGEI
+44 KIKAVGTEPIGEGEI

-111 TNDFLNDESKIL
+111 TNDFLNDENKVL

-134 IDDVD
+134 IDDVSD
-139 NRLSSINLT
+139 RLGSINLT

-158 TNITSENNNNIPSEG
+158 TSITGENNNNIPSEG
-173 AIIRYLNNRIDS
+173 AIIRYVDNRVGIVNATTNS
-185 INTNTNNKFSAVNI
+185 KLSTINTEIN
-199 KITALENRPFTYDAL
+199 ALKSRPFTYDAL

-221 DAINS
+221 DSIDS
-226 NLSNQIA
+226 NLSTQIA
-233 SSKAVL
+233 SSKAIL
-239 DASNAIKEHVA
+239 DASNSIKEHVA
-250 GNFISN
+250 SNFISN
-256 KITDTSVTTENKI
+256 KITDTSVTAENKI
-269 QFSKAHYLLKSLADE
+269 QFSKAHYFHINPYDG
-284 SLIEIYKDSEFSR
+284 SLIEIYKDSEFAR
-297 GITNYFDFGGQML
+297 GITNYFQFGEQML

-319 SVHLKINSFDLN
+319 SVHLKINSFNLN
-331 GIQVDNSLLFN
+331 GIQVDNSLFFN

-350 SPILPKWTKIAME
+350 SPILPKWTKIAIE

-374 KNQNGEYDFKVA
+374 NTRASDDSDFEIRYTGIKSKIDFHAKKILTGKPSSELTEINQNA
-386 ENIVKA
+386 
-392 TKPFYANKIITGS
+392 S
-405 TSSVLSEINPN
+405 
-416 ANLVSDNA
+416 LVSNQA

-429 IVNYGNLEVRGSA
+429 ITTGILECRGAINSNL
-442 SSYTLNV
+442 LNV
-449 SNKIIAGE
+449 SSKITAGE

-524 DGEVYLNVDYPKIIA
+524 DGEMYLNVDYPKIIA

-548 KNGR
+548 KHGC

>member
-44 KIKDVGTEPIGEGEI
+44 KIKAVGTEPIGEGEI
-59 ALNSELKIKKI
+59 ALNAELKIKKI

-111 TNDFLNDESKIL
+111 TNDFLNDENKVL

-148 WDRIQNKPIV
+148 WDRINNKPII
-158 TNITSENNNNIPSEG
+158 TSITSENNNNIPSEG
-173 AIIRYLNNRIDS
+173 AIIRYVNGRVNS
-185 INTNTNNKFSAVNI
+185 VNTTINSKIGEVNT
-199 KITALENRPFTYDAL
+199 KIIALENRPFTYDAL

-221 DAINS
+221 DAIDS
-226 NLSNQIA
+226 NLSTQIA
-233 SSKAVL
+233 SSKAIL
-239 DASNAIKEHVA
+239 DSSNAIKEHVA

-256 KITDTSVTTENKI
+256 KITDTSITTENKI

-284 SLIEIYKDSEFSR
+284 NLIEIYKDSEFSR
-297 GITNYFDFGGQML
+297 GITNYFDFGSQML

-374 KNQNGEYDFKVA
+374 NKTINDCDFKVA
-386 ENIVKA
+386 ENRIS
-392 TKPFYANKIITGS
+392 ANKPLYAKKLLTGTEYS
-405 TSSVLSEINPN
+405 FLN
-416 ANLVSDNA
+416 AIPTDATLASDKA
-424 VIGGL
+424 VIKNL
-429 IVNYGNLEVRGSA
+429 TVSESVAVNGSIF
-442 SSYTLNV
+442 SYTLNT
-449 SNKIIAGE
+449 SGKITAGE

-524 DGEVYLNVDYPKIIA
+524 DGEMYLNVDYPKIIA

-548 KNGR
+548 KNGC

>member
-18 LSDLTNKNFN
+18 LSDLTNKIFH
-28 LEVGNDIFVME
+28 LEVDDDIFVME

-44 KIKDVGTEPIGEGEI
+44 KIKAVGTEPIGEGEI

-134 IDDVD
+134 IDDVSD
-139 NRLSSINLT
+139 RLGSINLT

-158 TNITSENNNNIPSEG
+158 TSITGENNNNIPSEG
-173 AIIRYLNNRIDS
+173 AIIRYVDNRVGIVNTTTNS
-185 INTNTNNKFSAVNI
+185 KLSAMNTEINALKNK
-199 KITALENRPFTYDAL
+199 PFTYDTL

-221 DAINS
+221 DAIDS
-226 NLSNQIA
+226 NLSTQIA
-233 SSKAVL
+233 SSKAIL
-239 DASNAIKEHVA
+239 DVSNAIKEHVA
-250 GNFISN
+250 SNFISN
-256 KITDTSVTTENKI
+256 KITDTSITTENKI

-284 SLIEIYKDSEFSR
+284 SLIEIYKDSEFAR
-297 GITNYFDFGGQML
+297 GTTNYFEFGEQML
-310 WPNDFDKIS
+310 WPDDFDKIS
-319 SVHLKINSFDLN
+319 SVHLKINSFNLN
-331 GIQVDNSLLFN
+331 GIQVDNSLFFN

-350 SPILPKWTKIAME
+350 SPILPKWKKLAME

-374 KNQNGEYDFKVA
+374 NKVNSVSDFEVSREKVTA
-386 ENIVKA
+386 N
-392 TKPFYANKIITGS
+392 KPFYAKKILTVDS
-405 TSSVLSEINPN
+405 TSVLAEINQD
-416 ANLVSDNA
+416 ASFVSDQA
-424 VIGGL
+424 VIGNL
-429 IVNYGNLEVRGSA
+429 IASRGVDVRGNV
-442 SSYTLNV
+442 SS

>member
-44 KIKDVGTEPIGEGEI
+44 KIKAVGTEPIGEGEI

-134 IDDVD
+134 IDDVND
-139 NRLSSINLT
+139 RLNSINLT
-148 WDRIQNKPIV
+148 WDRIQNKPLV
-158 TNITSENNNNIPSEG
+158 TTITSENNNNIPSEG
-173 AIIRYLNNRIDS
+173 AIIRYINNRIDS
-185 INTNTNNKFSAVNI
+185 INTNTNNKFSSVNT

-226 NLSNQIA
+226 NLSTQIA

-239 DASNAIKEHVA
+239 DSSNAIKEHVA

-256 KITDTSVTTENKI
+256 RITDTSVTAENKI
-269 QFSKAHYLLKSLADE
+269 QFYNSHYIYRDPYNK
-284 SLIEIYKDSEFSR
+284 SLIEIKQDSEFARS
-297 GITNYFDFGGQML
+297 TNNYFSFGGTML
-310 WPNDFDKIS
+310 FPESFDIIK
-319 SVHLKINSFDLN
+319 SVGLKINSFNLN
-331 GIQVDNSLLFN
+331 GIQVDNALLFN

-350 SPILPKWTKIAME
+350 SPVLPKWTKIAME
-363 KTSPEFKELFV
+363 DTYPEFKELYIN
-374 KNQNGEYDFKVA
+374 KTDGIYDFEVRYTGIK
-386 ENIVKA
+386 
-392 TKPFYANKIITGS
+392 ANKDFHAKKLFVGNPSS
-405 TSSVLSEINPN
+405 TLTEMDENPD
-416 ANLVSDNA
+416 LVSSNTI
-424 VIGGL
+424 IGKLTVGYNG
-429 IVNYGNLEVRGSA
+429 INVKGPIF
-442 SSYTLNV
+442 SYTLNT
-449 SNKIIAGE
+449 SGKITAGE
-457 IECRGNVKAYY
+457 IECHGNIKAYY

-524 DGEVYLNVDYPKIIA
+524 DGEMYLNVDYPKIIA
-539 LLIEAIKEL
+539 LLVEAIKEL

>member
-11 SFIRIDK
+11 SFIRVDK
-18 LSDLTNKNFN
+18 LSDLTNKIFH
-28 LEVGNDIFVME
+28 LEVDDDIFVME

-44 KIKDVGTEPIGEGEI
+44 KIKAVGTEPIGEGEI

-70 ITVGDSSDL
+70 ITIGDSNNQ
-79 KTKLDALSSEI
+79 KIKLDALSSEI

-111 TNDFLNDESKIL
+111 TNDFLNDENKLL

-134 IDDVD
+134 IDDVSD
-139 NRLSSINLT
+139 RLGSINLT

-158 TNITSENNNNIPSEG
+158 TSITGENNNNIPSEG
-173 AIIRYLNNRIDS
+173 AIIRYVDNRVGIVNTTTNS
-185 INTNTNNKFSAVNI
+185 KLSAMNTEINALKNK
-199 KITALENRPFTYDAL
+199 PFTYDAL

-221 DAINS
+221 DAIDS
-226 NLSNQIA
+226 NLSTQIA
-233 SSKAVL
+233 SSKAIL
-239 DASNAIKEHVA
+239 DASNSIKEHVA
-250 GNFISN
+250 SNFISN
-256 KITDTSVTTENKI
+256 RITDTSVTTENKI
-269 QFSKAHYLLKSLADE
+269 QFSYLTPMNIPLHEPDALGHGYDLLEGGSYFGFGKLKTVVLNLNNDVIDNIRVNNQLAFEYGNIYYRSEPSLPRWKKLAIEGSYDFTFG
-284 SLIEIYKDSEFSR
+284 SLNVDGSLRVGNIEAQYFETNIRHTKIY
-297 GITNYFDFGGQML
+297 
-310 WPNDFDKIS
+310 
-319 SVHLKINSFDLN
+319 
-331 GIQVDNSLLFN
+331 NSLYVYSKNVTVPFFKN
-342 NGEIFYKS
+342 KS
-350 SPILPKWTKIAME
+350 HCDAL
-363 KTSPEFKELFV
+363 
-374 KNQNGEYDFKVA
+374 
-386 ENIVKA
+386 
-392 TKPFYANKIITGS
+392 
-405 TSSVLSEINPN
+405 INR
-416 ANLVSDNA
+416 AAID
-424 VIGGL
+424 GL
-429 IVNYGNLEVRGSA
+429 E
-442 SSYTLNV
+442 
-449 SNKIIAGE
+449 SNTISCDGKIIAGE

>member
-44 KIKDVGTEPIGEGEI
+44 KIKAVGTEPIGEGEI

-111 TNDFLNDESKIL
+111 TNDFLNDENKVL

-134 IDDVD
+134 IDNVD
-139 NRLSSINLT
+139 DRLSSINLT
-148 WDRIQNKPIV
+148 WDRIQNKPLV
-158 TNITSENNNNIPSEG
+158 TSITSENNNNIPSEG
-173 AIIRYLNNRIDS
+173 AIIRYVNGRVDS
-185 INTNTNNKFSAVNI
+185 VNTTINSKIGEVNT
-199 KITALENRPFTYDAL
+199 KITALEGRPFTYDAL

-226 NLSNQIA
+226 NLSTQIA

-239 DASNAIKEHVA
+239 DSSNAIKEHVA

-256 KITDTSVTTENKI
+256 RITDTSVTSENKI
-269 QFSKAHYLLKSLADE
+269 QFSKAHYLYTHPYDGH
-284 SLIEIYKDSEFSR
+284 LIEVYKDSELSR
-297 GITNYFDFGGQML
+297 STANYFSFGERML
-310 WPNDFDKIS
+310 FSDDFDKIS
-319 SVHLKINSFDLN
+319 SVCLKINSFNLN

-374 KNQNGEYDFKVA
+374 NKTDSYNFDFGV
-386 ENIVKA
+386 
-392 TKPFYANKIITGS
+392 TKEKITANKPLYAKKILSGNPGS
-405 TSSVLSEINPN
+405 ELTERDRN
-416 ANLVSDNA
+416 ADLVSNNA
-424 VIGGL
+424 IIGKLTVGFNGL
-429 IVNYGNLEVRGSA
+429 IVSGE
-442 SSYTLNV
+442 TV
-449 SNKIIAGE
+449 SNKIIARE

-524 DGEVYLNVDYPKIIA
+524 DGEMYLNVDYPKIIA

>member
-11 SFIRIDK
+11 SFIRVDK
-18 LSDLTNKNFN
+18 LSDLTNKIFH
-28 LEVGNDIFVME
+28 LEVDDDIFVME

-44 KIKDVGTEPIGEGEI
+44 KIKAVGTEPIGEGEI

-111 TNDFLNDESKIL
+111 TNDFLNDENKVL

-134 IDDVD
+134 IDDVSD
-139 NRLSSINLT
+139 RLGSINLT

-185 INTNTNNKFSAVNI
+185 INTNTNNKFSSVNT
-199 KITALENRPFTYDAL
+199 KITALESRPFTYDAL

-221 DAINS
+221 DAIDS

-239 DASNAIKEHVA
+239 DASNVIKEHVA

-256 KITDTSVTTENKI
+256 KITDTSVTSENKI
-269 QFSKAHYLLKSLADE
+269 QFSKANYLLKRPYSSVNED
-284 SLIEIYKDSEFSR
+284 LIEADKNSEFAR
-297 GITNYFDFGGQML
+297 ATTNYFGFGNQTL
-310 WPNDFDKIS
+310 FPNDFDNIK
-319 SVHLKINSFDLN
+319 SVHLKINSFLLN

-350 SPILPKWTKIAME
+350 SPVLPKWTKIVME

-374 KNQNGEYDFKVA
+374 NRTDDYTFDFGISQETITA
-386 ENIVKA
+386 Q
-392 TKPFYANKIITGS
+392 KPIRAKKI
-405 TSSVLSEINPN
+405 LSGNPDSGLTERDRN
-416 ANLVSDNA
+416 ADLVSNNA
-424 VIGGL
+424 IIGKLTVGFNGL
-429 IVNYGNLEVRGSA
+429 IVSGE
-442 SSYTLNV
+442 TV
-449 SNKIIAGE
+449 SQKIIARE

-524 DGEVYLNVDYPKIIA
+524 DGEMYLNVDYPKIIA

>member
-6 VQELN
+6 VQDLN
-11 SFIRIDK
+11 SFIRVDK
-18 LSDLTNKNFN
+18 LSDLTNKIFH
-28 LEVGNDIFVME
+28 LEVDDDIFVME

-44 KIKDVGTEPIGEGEI
+44 KIKAVGTEPIGEGEI

-79 KTKLDALSSEI
+79 KIKLDALSSEI

-111 TNDFLNDESKIL
+111 TNDFLNDENKVL

-134 IDDVD
+134 IDDVSD
-139 NRLSSINLT
+139 RLGSINLT

-158 TNITSENNNNIPSEG
+158 TSITGENNNNIPSEG
-173 AIIRYLNNRIDS
+173 AIIRYVDNRVGIVNTTTNS
-185 INTNTNNKFSAVNI
+185 KLSAMNTEINALKNK
-199 KITALENRPFTYDAL
+199 PFTYDAL

-221 DAINS
+221 DAIDS
-226 NLSNQIA
+226 NLSTQIA
-233 SSKAVL
+233 SSKAIL
-239 DASNAIKEHVA
+239 DASNSIKEHVA
-250 GNFISN
+250 SNFISN

-269 QFSKAHYLLKSLADE
+269 QFYKTPYLVKNYNSNDYSYNYTELKYIENNYATSYVLFNGNYVYKKDYDKLKSA
-284 SLIEIYKDSEFSR
+284 
-297 GITNYFDFGGQML
+297 N
-310 WPNDFDKIS
+310 
-319 SVHLKINSFDLN
+319 LKINSFNIN
-331 GIQVDNSLLFN
+331 GIEFSDILTFN
-342 NGEIFYKS
+342 HGEIFYRS
-350 SPILPKWTKIAME
+350 SPLFPNYRKILME
-363 KTSPEFKELFV
+363 NDACVLARLDIVEYNNFIPAISFQGGSTYIRKDNITS
-374 KNQNGEYDFKVA
+374 NNSNI
-386 ENIVKA
+386 ENITSNRITNKESLE
-392 TKPFYANKIITGS
+392 TKN
-405 TSSVLSEINPN
+405 
-416 ANLVSDNA
+416 
-424 VIGGL
+424 
-429 IVNYGNLEVRGSA
+429 
-442 SSYTLNV
+442 LNV
-449 SNKIIAGE
+449 SQKIIAGE

-494 TFDMDGKREAGIIAQ
+494 TFDMDRKREAGIIAQ

>member
-44 KIKDVGTEPIGEGEI
+44 KIKAVGTEPVGEGEI

-134 IDDVD
+134 IDDVND
-139 NRLSSINLT
+139 RLNSINLT
-148 WDRIQNKPIV
+148 WDRIQNKPL
-158 TNITSENNNNIPSEG
+158 ITSINSENNNNNIPSEG
-173 AIIRYLNNRIDS
+173 AIIRYVNGRIDS
-185 INTNTNNKFSAVNI
+185 VNTTINSKIGEVNT
-199 KITALENRPFTYDAL
+199 KITALEGRPFTYDAL

-233 SSKAVL
+233 SSKAIL
-239 DASNAIKEHVA
+239 DASNAIKEHIA

-256 KITDTSVTTENKI
+256 KITDTSITTENKI
-269 QFSKAHYLLKSLADE
+269 QFYNSHYIYRDPYNK
-284 SLIEIYKDSEFSR
+284 SLIEIKQDSEFARSKS
-297 GITNYFDFGGQML
+297 NYFSFGGTML
-310 WPNDFDKIS
+310 FPESFDIIK
-319 SVHLKINSFDLN
+319 SVGLKINSFNLN
-331 GIQVDNSLLFN
+331 GIQVDNTLLFN

-350 SPILPKWTKIAME
+350 SPVLPKWTKIAME
-363 KTSPEFKELFV
+363 DTYPEFKGIYIN
-374 KNQNGEYDFKVA
+374 KTNGVYDFEVHYTGIKA
-386 ENIVKA
+386 NKDFHA
-392 TKPFYANKIITGS
+392 TKILTGNP
-405 TSSVLSEINPN
+405 SSVLIEVNQN
-416 ANLVSDNA
+416 ASFVSNEA
-424 VIGGL
+424 VIGSL
-429 IVNYGNLEVRGSA
+429 ITTGGAEVRGGLY
-442 SSYTLNV
+442 SSNLTV
-449 SNKIIAGE
+449 GNKLIAGE

-524 DGEVYLNVDYPKIIA
+524 DGEMYLNVDYPKIIA
-539 LLIEAIKEL
+539 LLVEAIKEL

>member
-44 KIKDVGTEPIGEGEI
+44 KIKAVGTEPIGEGEI

-111 TNDFLNDESKIL
+111 TNDFLNDENKVL
-123 TSKAGSILKTR
+123 TSKAGSILKTK
-134 IDDVD
+134 IDDVND
-139 NRLSSINLT
+139 RLSSINLT

-185 INTNTNNKFSAVNI
+185 INTNTNNKFSAVNT

-233 SSKAVL
+233 SSKAIL
-239 DASNAIKEHVA
+239 DVSNAIKEHVA

-256 KITDTSVTTENKI
+256 KITDTSITTENKI
-269 QFSKAHYLLKSLADE
+269 QFSKANYLLKRPYSSVNED
-284 SLIEIYKDSEFSR
+284 LIEADKNSEFAR
-297 GITNYFDFGGQML
+297 AMTNYFGFGNQTL
-310 WPNDFDKIS
+310 FPNDFDNIK
-319 SVHLKINSFDLN
+319 SVHLKINSFLLN

-350 SPILPKWTKIAME
+350 SPVLPKWTKIVME

-374 KNQNGEYDFKVA
+374 NRTDDYTFDFGISQETITA
-386 ENIVKA
+386 Q
-392 TKPFYANKIITGS
+392 KPIRAKKI
-405 TSSVLSEINPN
+405 LSGNPDSGLNERDRN
-416 ANLVSDNA
+416 ADLVSNNA
-424 VIGGL
+424 IIGKLTVGFNGL
-429 IVNYGNLEVRGSA
+429 IVSGE
-442 SSYTLNV
+442 TV
-449 SNKIIAGE
+449 SNKIIARE

>member
-1 MIQRN
+1 MLQRN
-6 VQELN
+6 VQDLN
-11 SFIRIDK
+11 SFIRVDK
-18 LSDLTNKNFN
+18 LSDLTNKTFY
-28 LEVGNDIFVME
+28 LEVDDDIFVME

-44 KIKDVGTEPIGEGEI
+44 KIKAVGTEPIGEGEI

-111 TNDFLNDESKIL
+111 TNDFLNDENKVL

-134 IDDVD
+134 IDDVSD
-139 NRLSSINLT
+139 RLSSINLT

-185 INTNTNNKFSAVNI
+185 INTNTNNKFSSVNT
-199 KITALENRPFTYDAL
+199 KITALESRPFTYDAL

-269 QFSKAHYLLKSLADE
+269 QFSISPYLIKQFGTDN
-284 SLIEIYKDSEFSR
+284 YVEFTYSANR
-297 GITNYFDFGGQML
+297 SISDYVMIGQNYIWG
-310 WPNDFDKIS
+310 PDFDKLKS
-319 SVHLKINSFDLN
+319 TSLKINSFAID
-331 GIQVDNSLLFN
+331 GIEFNNILTFN
-342 NGEIFYKS
+342 NGEIFYRS
-350 SPILPKWTKIAME
+350 SPLYPRYRKILME
-363 KTSPEFKELFV
+363 NDACVLAHLDIVENNNFIPAISFQGGSTYIRKDNITS
-374 KNQNGEYDFKVA
+374 NSSNI
-386 ENIVKA
+386 ENITSNRITNKESLE
-392 TKPFYANKIITGS
+392 TKN
-405 TSSVLSEINPN
+405 
-416 ANLVSDNA
+416 
-424 VIGGL
+424 
-429 IVNYGNLEVRGSA
+429 
-442 SSYTLNV
+442 LNV
-449 SNKIIAGE
+449 SQKITAGE

-494 TFDMDGKREAGIIAQ
+494 TFDMDGKREAGKKNCLIKNII
-509 EIKEVL
+509 
-515 PEVVGEFEK
+515 
-524 DGEVYLNVDYPKIIA
+524 
-539 LLIEAIKEL
+539 
-548 KNGR
+548 

>member
-44 KIKDVGTEPIGEGEI
+44 KIKAVGTEPVGEGEI

-90 ETKLSRKENV
+90 ETNLSRKENV

-111 TNDFLNDESKIL
+111 TNDFLNDENKIL

-139 NRLSSINLT
+139 DRLNSINLT
-148 WDRIQNKPIV
+148 WDRIQNKPLV
-158 TNITSENNNNIPSEG
+158 TSINSENNNNIPSEG
-173 AIIRYLNNRIDS
+173 AIIRYVNGRVDS
-185 INTNTNNKFSAVNI
+185 VNTTINSKIGEVNT
-199 KITALENRPFTYDAL
+199 KITALEGRPFTYDAL

-221 DAINS
+221 DTINS

-233 SSKAVL
+233 SSKAIL
-239 DASNAIKEHVA
+239 DVSNAVKEHVA

-256 KITDTSVTTENKI
+256 RITDTSVTTENKI
-269 QFSKAHYLLKSLADE
+269 QFYNTPYLVKNLNSVNNYNELD
-284 SLIEIYKDSEFSR
+284 LTNPTGQYVMFS
-297 GITNYFDFGGQML
+297 GNYIWGE
-310 WPNDFDKIS
+310 NFDKLKAT
-319 SVHLKINSFDLN
+319 HLKINSFNIN
-331 GIQVDNSLLFN
+331 GLEFNNILTFN
-342 NGEIFYKS
+342 NGEILYRS
-350 SPILPKWTKIAME
+350 SPSFPNYRKILIENDTAALYKLEMVNGIY
-363 KTSPEFKELFV
+363 FKSDDNSQYINF
-374 KNQNGEYDFKVA
+374 KNGLTDIRKN
-386 ENIVKA
+386 
-392 TKPFYANKIITGS
+392 TIITS
-405 TSSVLSEINPN
+405 NITSDRITNKE
-416 ANLVSDNA
+416 D
-424 VIGGL
+424 
-429 IVNYGNLEVRGSA
+429 LETKNITCSQ
-442 SSYTLNV
+442 
-449 SNKIIAGE
+449 KIIAGE

-494 TFDMDGKREAGIIAQ
+494 TFDMEGKREAGIIAQ

-524 DGEVYLNVDYPKIIA
+524 DGERYLNVDYPKIIA

>member
-44 KIKDVGTEPIGEGEI
+44 KIKAVGTEPIGEGEI

-90 ETKLSRKENV
+90 ETKLSRKENI

-134 IDDVD
+134 IDDVND
-139 NRLSSINLT
+139 RLNSINLT
-148 WDRIQNKPIV
+148 WDRIQ
-158 TNITSENNNNIPSEG
+158 
-173 AIIRYLNNRIDS
+173 
-185 INTNTNNKFSAVNI
+185 
-199 KITALENRPFTYDAL
+199 
-214 LNKPVIS
+214 NKPVIS

-233 SSKAVL
+233 SSKAIL
-239 DASNAIKEHVA
+239 DASNAIKEHVT

-256 KITDTSVTTENKI
+256 RITDTSITTENKI
-269 QFSKAHYLLKSLADE
+269 QFYNTKYLVKEFNSNNYSELRYDENNPLMNYIMVADNY
-284 SLIEIYKDSEFSR
+284 IYS
-297 GITNYFDFGGQML
+297 Q
-310 WPNDFDKIS
+310 DFDKIKTAN
-319 SVHLKINSFDLN
+319 LKINSFNVN
-331 GIQVDNSLLFN
+331 GIEFNNILAFN
-342 NGEIFYKS
+342 NGEILYKS
-350 SPILPKWTKIAME
+350 SPLFPNYRKLAIENSDVSFRALEINQSISLNDSTYIAFRPGSTDLRKNSISTESILSTNI
-363 KTSPEFKELFV
+363 T
-374 KNQNGEYDFKVA
+374 NR
-386 ENIVKA
+386 ENIQ
-392 TKPFYANKIITGS
+392 TK
-405 TSSVLSEINPN
+405 
-416 ANLVSDNA
+416 NLNC
-424 VIGGL
+424 L
-429 IVNYGNLEVRGSA
+429 Q
-442 SSYTLNV
+442 
-449 SNKIIAGE
+449 KIIAGE

-524 DGEVYLNVDYPKIIA
+524 DGEMYLNVDYPKIIA

>member
-44 KIKDVGTEPIGEGEI
+44 KIKAVGTEPIVEGEI

-111 TNDFLNDESKIL
+111 TNDFLNDENKVL

-134 IDDVD
+134 IDDVND
-139 NRLSSINLT
+139 RLNSINLT
-148 WDRIQNKPIV
+148 WNRIQNKPLV
-158 TNITSENNNNIPSEG
+158 TTITSENNNNIPSEG
-173 AIIRYLNNRIDS
+173 AIIRYVNGRVDS
-185 INTNTNNKFSAVNI
+185 VNTTINSKIGEVNT
-199 KITALENRPFTYDAL
+199 KITALEGRPFTYDAL

-233 SSKAVL
+233 SSKAIL
-239 DASNAIKEHVA
+239 DVSNAIKEHVA

-269 QFSKAHYLLKSLADE
+269 QFSYLTPMNIPLHEPDEWGHGYELLGTGSYFGFGKLKTVVLN
-284 SLIEIYKDSEFSR
+284 I
-297 GITNYFDFGGQML
+297 N
-310 WPNDFDKIS
+310 ND
-319 SVHLKINSFDLN
+319 V
-331 GIQVDNSLLFN
+331 VDNIRVNNQLAFEYGNIYYRSEPSLPRWKKLAIE
-342 NGEIFYKS
+342 GS
-350 SPILPKWTKIAME
+350 
-363 KTSPEFKELFV
+363 
-374 KNQNGEYDFKVA
+374 YDF
-386 ENIVKA
+386 
-392 TKPFYANKIITGS
+392 TFGS
-405 TSSVLSEINPN
+405 LNVTN
-416 ANLVSDNA
+416 
-424 VIGGL
+424 
-429 IVNYGNLEVRGSA
+429 
-442 SSYTLNV
+442 TLNV
-449 SNKIIAGE
+449 DNIASQYFETNISHTKIYNTLYVHSKNVKIPFFNNKSHCDALISMAAIENLESNTISCAGKITAGE
-457 IECRGNVKAYY
+457 IECRGNVKAYC

-524 DGEVYLNVDYPKIIA
+524 DGEMYLNVDYPKIIA
-539 LLIEAIKEL
+539 LLVEAIKEL

>member
-28 LEVGNDIFVME
+28 LEVENDIFVME

-44 KIKDVGTEPIGEGEI
+44 KIKAVGTEPIGEGEI

-111 TNDFLNDESKIL
+111 TNDFLNDENKVL

-148 WDRIQNKPIV
+148 WDRIQNKPL
-158 TNITSENNNNIPSEG
+158 ITSINSENNNNIPSEG
-173 AIIRYLNNRIDS
+173 AIIRYVNGRVNS
-185 INTNTNNKFSAVNI
+185 VNTTINSKIGEVNT
-199 KITALENRPFTYDAL
+199 KITALERRPFTYDAL

-233 SSKAVL
+233 SSKAIL

-269 QFSKAHYLLKSLADE
+269 QFSYIDPMNIPIHGPDGWGHGYELLGTGSYFGFGKLKTVILNLNNDVIDNIRVNNQLAFEYGNIYYRSEPSLPRWKKLA
-284 SLIEIYKDSEFSR
+284 IEGS
-297 GITNYFDFGGQML
+297 
-310 WPNDFDKIS
+310 
-319 SVHLKINSFDLN
+319 
-331 GIQVDNSLLFN
+331 
-342 NGEIFYKS
+342 
-350 SPILPKWTKIAME
+350 
-363 KTSPEFKELFV
+363 
-374 KNQNGEYDFKVA
+374 YDF
-386 ENIVKA
+386 
-392 TKPFYANKIITGS
+392 TFGS
-405 TSSVLSEINPN
+405 LNVTN
-416 ANLVSDNA
+416 
-424 VIGGL
+424 
-429 IVNYGNLEVRGSA
+429 
-442 SSYTLNV
+442 TLNV
-449 SNKIIAGE
+449 GNIASQYFETNIRHTKIYNNLYVHSKNVNIPFFNNKSHCDALIGRAAIENLESDTISCVGKITAGE

-524 DGEVYLNVDYPKIIA
+524 DGEMYLNVDYPKIIA
-539 LLIEAIKEL
+539 LLVEAIKEL

>member
-11 SFIRIDK
+11 SFIRVDK
-18 LSDLTNKNFN
+18 LSDLTNKIFH
-28 LEVGNDIFVME
+28 LEVDDDIFVME

-44 KIKDVGTEPIGEGEI
+44 KIKAVGTEPIGEGEI

-70 ITVGDSSDL
+70 ITVGDSSNL

-111 TNDFLNDESKIL
+111 TNDFLNDENKVL
-123 TSKAGSILKTR
+123 TSKAGSILKTK
-134 IDDVD
+134 IDDVSD
-139 NRLSSINLT
+139 RLSSINLT

-158 TNITSENNNNIPSEG
+158 TSITGENNNNIPSEG
-173 AIIRYLNNRIDS
+173 AIIRYIDNRVGIVNVTTNS
-185 INTNTNNKFSAVNI
+185 KLSAMNTEIN
-199 KITALENRPFTYDAL
+199 ALKNRPFTYDAL

-221 DAINS
+221 DAIDS
-226 NLSNQIA
+226 NLSTQIA
-233 SSKAVL
+233 SSKAIL
-239 DASNAIKEHVA
+239 DASNSIKEHVA
-250 GNFISN
+250 SNFISN
-256 KITDTSVTTENKI
+256 RITDTSVTTENKI
-269 QFSKAHYLLKSLADE
+269 QFSYLTPMNIPLHEPDEWGHGYDLLGAGSYFGFGKLKTVVLNLNNDVIDNIRVNNQLAFEYGNIYYRSEPSLPRWKKLAIEGSYDFTFG
-284 SLIEIYKDSEFSR
+284 SL
-297 GITNYFDFGGQML
+297 N
-310 WPNDFDKIS
+310 
-319 SVHLKINSFDLN
+319 
-331 GIQVDNSLLFN
+331 VDN
-342 NGEIFYKS
+342 
-350 SPILPKWTKIAME
+350 
-363 KTSPEFKELFV
+363 
-374 KNQNGEYDFKVA
+374 
-386 ENIVKA
+386 
-392 TKPFYANKIITGS
+392 
-405 TSSVLSEINPN
+405 
-416 ANLVSDNA
+416 
-424 VIGGL
+424 
-429 IVNYGNLEVRGSA
+429 
-442 SSYTLNV
+442 TLNV
-449 SNKIIAGE
+449 GGINSQYFETNIRHTKIYNSLYVHSKNVIIPFFKNKSHCDALINRAAIDGLESNTIMCDGKITAGE

-524 DGEVYLNVDYPKIIA
+524 DGETYLNVDYPKIIA